1 MRRLVALL
9 VLAALGAGP
18 ARAQL
23 ALPGAA
29 VATPAP
35 DKAEGAAPRR
45 RHARRAPAA
54 RLRADPAALVGKT
67 LKLNGRG
74 GELELAPGD
83 DKALKI
89 VKYVLLGEVVSN
101 PAQQCRIDIVAETP
115 IEAAPQGEPDGLP
128 RYSAVIPACPLSFD
142 VVDGAVL
149 VPPQTDACVFA
160 AADCR
165 ASPSGLWG
173 PDAAELDKDPKAIS
187 KLRTLAD
194 RSIKESLR
202 ALERRDKDAAA
213 TLAREQSDFS
223 AARDDTCHDYVAES
237 RLGFCASRLAQTRA
251 AALAKRVAETV
262 GEPKRDEPKRNEP
275 KRKRRKKKAG
285 ED

>member
-1 MRRLVALL
+1 MRRLIALA
-9 VLAALGAGP
+9 VLAVLGAGP
-18 ARAQL
+18 AQAQL

-29 VATPAP
+29 PDAPAP
-35 DKAEGAAPRR
+35 AKADGAAPKR
-45 RHARRAPAA
+45 RHPRRAPAA
-54 RLRADPAALVGKT
+54 RLEADPAALLDKP
-67 LKLNGRG
+67 LKLNGRS
-74 GELELAPGD
+74 GELELAKGD

-101 PAQQCRIDIVAETP
+101 PAQQCRIDIVAQTP
-115 IEAAPQGEPDGLP
+115 IEAVPQGEPDGLP
-128 RYSAVIPACPLSFD
+128 RYSAAIPACPLSFD

-149 VPPQTDACVFA
+149 VPAQTDACVFS

-173 PDAAELDKDPKAIS
+173 PDAADLDKEPKAIS

-194 RSIKESLR
+194 RSIKASLR

-213 TLAREQSDFS
+213 SLAREQSDFS
-223 AARDDTCHDYVAES
+223 AARDDACRDYVAES

-251 AALAKRVAETV
+251 AALAKRVADTA
-262 GEPKRDEPKRNEP
+262 GSEPKRDET
-275 KRKRRKKKAG
+275 KRKRRKKKADG
-285 ED
+285 E